1 MDIDFSKITPCGG
14 DCRDCKHFKS
24 GVCEGCLKNGGKC
37 VHMWENGCRVFEC
50 CEKHNVKFC
59 GLCGEFPCDYVK
71 TNITKWDSGAIERL
85 EMLEAEYR
93 KRESEFSEQFKK
105 MWKQIGTHGV
115 MVLSTCADV
124 RVTSRSMSVVVIDG
138 KFYCQTSEN
147 YLKYKQL
154 MQNENAALCFN
165 NFSIEGRCHSIGKPA
180 DNDFFVSA
188 MRKNFENAVERWSS
202 LPSEKVLEITP
213 TLIYSWNYENDM
225 PCMEYWDFE
234 NLTYRKEY
242 K

>member
-14 DCRDCKHFKS
+14 DCRSCEHF
-24 GVCEGCLKNGGKC
+24 GAECEGCLKNGGKC
-37 VHMWENGCRVFEC
+37 VHMWENGCKIFAC

-85 EMLEAEYR
+85 ERLGTEYR
-93 KRESEFSEQFKK
+93 KRESEFSEQCKK
-105 MWKQIGTHGV
+105 LWKQIGAHGV
-115 MVLSTCADV
+115 MVLSTCAEN

-138 KFYCQTSEN
+138 KFYCQTDEN

-154 MQNENAALCFN
+154 MRNENAALCFK
-165 NFSIEGRCHSIGKPA
+165 NFSIEGKCRSIGKPA
-180 DNDFFVSA
+180 DNDFFIKA
-188 MRKNFENAVERWSS
+188 MKKYFLPAYMTYSNLDVER
-202 LPSEKVLEITP
+202 VLEITP
-213 TLIYSWNYENDM
+213 TLIYSWSYELTK
-225 PCMEYWDFE
+225 PYMEYWDFE